1 MWKVLPCA
9 VTADVRE
16 SRQVEDRA
24 ELQRVLNATLEEANA
39 VFADVLLAPFRI
51 TVGDEWQGLLQD
63 VAPAFAVVRF
73 FRKALYPYGARYG
86 VGEGQLTTALSR
98 DVTQMDGPV
107 FHRSREALRLA
118 KENGRWLVFRTREA
132 RTDALLS
139 SVAGLIEALMSRWTP
154 NQRERFFL
162 LEKLGSQKAVA
173 QHLGVSVSAVNQS
186 LRAAGVGQL
195 RECEEALDSF
205 LRAWGDGS
213 LAAGLLKNL

>member
-9 VTADVRE
+9 VTADIRE
-16 SRQVEDRA
+16 SRQVADRA
-24 ELQRVLNATLEEANA
+24 GLQRVLNAALERANA
-39 VFADVLLAPFRI
+39 AFADVLLAPFRVTI
-51 TVGDEWQGLLQD
+51 GDEWQGLLQD

-73 FRKALYPYGARYG
+73 FRKELYPYTARYG

-118 KENGRWLVFRTREA
+118 KREDQWLVFRTRENHA
-132 RTDALLS
+132 DALLS
-139 SVAGLIEALMSRWTP
+139 ALGGLIETLMSRWTTH
-154 NQRERFFL
+154 QRERFFL

-173 QHLGVSVSAVNQS
+173 EHLGISVSAVNQS
-186 LRAAGVGQL
+186 LRAAGVAHL
-195 RECEEALDSF
+195 RTCEDALDRF